1 MAAAAP
7 SDWRPCSNVRAIE
20 HLAFRRA
27 MKARVLEADVFLGVR
42 GQLVE
47 VGYGIEM

>member
-1 MAAAAP
+1 
-7 SDWRPCSNVRAIE
+7 
-20 HLAFRRA
+20 